1 MTKHLTPQQQRVV
14 ELVVDGRTDQQI
26 ADKLHVEVQT
36 VRFHI
41 WRVARAWDLDKQG
54 NTRAQIV
61 AKYLRPHAA

>member
-1 MTKHLTPQQQRVV
+1 MTRPLTPQQRRVV

-26 ADKLHVEVQT
+26 ADALHIEVQT

-41 WRVARAWDLDKQG
+41 WRVARSWSLDKQG

-61 AKYLRPHAA
+61 AKYLRPDAA